1 MSIEHDF
8 VHYLKDQR
16 LSEKTIKKYSVD
28 TPNCPSVENIIK
40 TVTGTTKRM
49 YDVFDFEQLDIII
62 EKVTN
67 SDFDQT
73 GHKMYS
79 CGLKKYKKFLESCL

>member
-1 MSIEHDF
+1 MPNEHDF
-8 VHYLKDQR
+8 AHFMKGQR

-28 TPNCPSVENIIK
+28 TPNCPSVESIIK

-49 YDVFDFEQLDIII
+49 YDVFDVEQLDIII
-62 EKVTN
+62 EKVEN
-67 SDFDQT
+67 SDFDQI

-79 CGLKKYKKFLESCL
+79 CGLKKYKVFLESCL